1 MSAARALLLA
11 PLALLTIGAAPVPPF
26 ELDGMRV
33 AVAIDGDPASAQT
46 RLTLT
51 LTDVATGAPVRGAHP
66 LGWLASADPTA
77 SGPAVSGAA
86 CDKLIG
92 SFVQGGLASRARADF
107 NAMRILSL
115 TDRDDLI
122 ALNPTVSLGG
132 TQIEQVLH
140 LGAPPAATAM
150 RGDGTV
156 LAIAV
161 KGAARVL
168 LVDSRSLK
176 TTAEV
181 ALDEPATLLAWH
193 GSQLVAATRSGL
205 VVIADSKRVAHIS
218 LGLGGAPDL
227 LVAGEHVLLA
237 ARGNAVVLADPAS
250 GAIVGRAAVK
260 GPLGA
265 GSYSALAD
273 AFLLLDATGKLTVLG
288 HDARPRALP
297 PLPSLAAI
305 EPVGT
310 GRNWL
315 AIDRDRHELLLIDG
329 ASGALRARTTTSAAM
344 DQVRLGAGY
353 AYVYSGSS
361 DTVDLVELGGIDDGK
376 LDLVT
381 VPMSEKEAGAEFGRG
396 ARLAMLPGGAVVAS
410 PSGRGLAYY
419 VEGMMAPMGSIPH
432 YGMATRGLFAVND
445 SLTEQAPGV
454 YSATTRYRRGGA
466 MLLPLL
472 LDRPRAARCLPV
484 TLPPIAT
491 KSVPAPRSYVV
502 TIEPQQ
508 PRPLAPALLSLAVT
522 GQPSPGEMRLLVT
535 DDVNWQRRLVAT
547 RDPAGRYV
555 ATVRFPDAGLYHV
568 TADAPALGH
577 HFGDQRFDVVV
588 AQKP

>member
-33 AVAIDGDPASAQT
+33 AVAIDGDPVSAQT

-115 TDRDDLI
+115 TDRGDLI

-150 RGDGTV
+150 SADGAV
-156 LAIAV
+156 LVIAV
-161 KGAARVL
+161 KDAPRLL
-168 LVDSRSLK
+168 LVDSRTLK
-176 TTAEV
+176 QTAEV
-181 ALDEPATLLAWH
+181 MLDEPASLLAWR
-193 GSQLVAATRSGL
+193 GPQLVAATRSAL
-205 VVIADSKRVAHIS
+205 IVVADGKRAARIDP
-218 LGLGGAPDL
+218 GLGGVPDL
-227 LVAGEHVLLA
+227 LVTGDHAVLA
-237 ARGNAVVLADPAS
+237 ARGNTVVLVDPTT
-250 GAIVGRAAVK
+250 GAILGRSVVD
-260 GPLGA
+260 GPLGT
-265 GSYSALAD
+265 GRYSALAD
-273 AFLLLDATGKLTVLG
+273 AFLLLDARGKLAVIG
-288 HDARPRALP
+288 RDARPRALP
-297 PLPSLAAI
+297 LLPPLAAI

-329 ASGALRARTTTSAAM
+329 ASGALRARKAMSAAM
-344 DQVRLGAGY
+344 DRIQFGADY

-381 VPMSEKEAGAEFGRG
+381 VPMSEKEAGADFGHG

-445 SLTEQAPGV
+445 SLAEHAPGV
-454 YSATTRYRRGGA
+454 YTATTHYRRGGA

-535 DDVNWQRRLVAT
+535 DDANWQRRLVAT

-568 TADAPALGH
+568 TADVPALGH